1 VFCDVASKS
10 LIVKSRFLKISSSAL
25 VAMTYSFSFPRF
37 PRKVILLALTSACF
51 GKPQAFAQTDSLW
64 HGSIAIGGTFAQGNA
79 DTQTFTVLADAVRA
93 TEMGKTS
100 LNSVVNYGST
110 QRDNVTTRTA
120 RLFKFGARYDY
131 DVTHDIFSFAGANAE
146 TNKVQNISS
155 RYTSNLGLGYKAIR
169 TPQDSLDLFAGLG
182 YSSVRFEKTTPP
194 ASPSIAGA
202 ELFIAEES
210 THKLSPTATLKQR
223 WAAYPGQAA
232 LGLRSTFDSSLSTA
246 VAGNW
251 TLNVGWSTSYSS
263 KPSAGFKKRNSLL
276 TFGFG
281 TKF

>member
-1 VFCDVASKS
+1 MTTHF
-10 LIVKSRFLKISSSAL
+10 RFQPYKCYLQISAL
-25 VAMTYSFSFPRF
+25 TVT
-37 PRKVILLALTSACF
+37 LLGALLCATN
-51 GKPQAFAQTDSLW
+51 AFADTDSRW
-64 HGSIAIGGTFAQGNA
+64 HGGVAVGGTLAQGNA
-79 DTQTFTVLADAVRA
+79 DTQTFSVLADAVQA

-110 QRDNVTTRTA
+110 QRNNVSTRTA
-120 RLFKFGARYDY
+120 QLFKFGARYDY
-131 DVTHDIFSFAGANAE
+131 DVTKEIFSFAGGNVE
-146 TNKVQNISS
+146 TNKVQNVTS

-182 YSSVRFEKTTPP
+182 YSSVKFEKVTPP
-194 ASPSIAGA
+194 ASRTIAGG

-223 WAAYPGQAA
+223 WAAYPGQAE

-251 TLNVGWSTSYSS
+251 TLNVGLSLSYSS
-263 KPSAGFKKRNSLL
+263 KPSLGFKKKNSLL